1 MMNLYLKTTI
11 LYDFVFKNDDFVFKN
26 DDFVFKNDD
35 FVLTK

>member
-1 MMNLYLKTTI
+1 MNLYLKTTI